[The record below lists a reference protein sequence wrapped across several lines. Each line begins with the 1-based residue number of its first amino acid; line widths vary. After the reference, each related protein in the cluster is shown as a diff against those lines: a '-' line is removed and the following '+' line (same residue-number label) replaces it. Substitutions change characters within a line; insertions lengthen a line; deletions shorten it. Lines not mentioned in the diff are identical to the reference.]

1 MRTKDKYLKQRSD
14 KKLILRHHVLQALI
28 VFMFVIVLHDSFRHQ
43 TPFYYICFLL
53 LGLLIGRIFSITD
66 RVKRCG
72 KYRTFMITPVVSNVI
87 EKWIK
92 ACEKRPVKKSAD

>member
-1 MRTKDKYLKQRSD
+1 L
-14 KKLILRHHVLQALI
+14 
-28 VFMFVIVLHDSFRHQ
+28 
-43 TPFYYICFLL
+43 P